1 MSRAA
6 ETKSKSRPRGRRGL
20 DRGAILAAAFDLMC
34 EEGEPGFSVRKL
46 GARIGVDP
54 MTVLHHFG
62 SRERLLREIAD
73 RALTMIVLPP
83 PGADWREDLKRVAW
97 AYLDLARRYPR
108 LFHLH
113 FRFNA
118 TGPADHATSEVV
130 YRAMRA
136 SGLAD
141 AQAAGLGLT
150 FYAFVLGFGLAEVE
164 GLLKPVSAEE
174 EAELLALDPASC
186 PATIAFVPAFKALD
200 TDAAFEAAMTAFI
213 NGIASLPRRP
223 PKHWR

>member
-1 MSRAA
+1 MKA
-6 ETKSKSRPRGRRGL
+6 KPRGRRGL
-20 DRGAILAAAFDLMC
+20 DRADILAAAFDLLS

-46 GARIGVDP
+46 GARFGVDP

-62 SRERLLREIAD
+62 SKEKLLREIAD
-73 RALTMIVLPP
+73 RALTLIVLPP
-83 PGADWREDLKRVAW
+83 PGADWRQDLKQVAW

-130 YRAMRA
+130 YRALRA
-136 SGLAD
+136 SGLPD

-150 FYAFVLGFGLAEVE
+150 FYAFVLGFGLAEIE

-174 EAELLALDPASC
+174 EAELLALDPAQC

-200 TDAAFEAAMTAFI
+200 TDAAFDVAMTAFI
-213 NGIASLPRRP
+213 EGIARLPRTSAKRRTP
-223 PKHWR
+223 TRK